1 MLTKFKY
8 YKVAVKL
15 NLKNGT
21 AESFVID
28 FVTDKRPAELVLVLA
43 KGRYGEEFA
52 NIAEI
57 RRLE

>member
-1 MLTKFKY
+1 MLTKFEY